1 MQKIKIQT
9 LAFFMQVDC
18 LVFSVFNAC
27 LWQLIVF
34 QTFFSFEVTN
44 LDLWTLADK
53 FLHQSVKDANH
64 IQHIPWA
71 GFFVACVFTYCP
83 SLKRVTPKILTFY
96 IAHELMINK
105 YLYFYLPLPLFT
117 FIYLYLPLTLF
128 IFIFLHLPLV
138 AFPDVL
144 LYLKVYKF
152 SSVLKRQCSKIV
164 VNEMTPLL
172 NNFVEET
179 KLKRPVYTQVTVP
192 AKKSLQQK

>member
-1 MQKIKIQT
+1 MP
-9 LAFFMQVDC
+9 LATYC
-18 LVFSVFNAC
+18 T
-27 LWQLIVF
+27 VF

-83 SLKRVTPKILTFY
+83 SWKRVTPKILTFY

-105 YLYFYLPLPLFT
+105 YLYFYLPLHLFT

-152 SSVLKRQCSKIV
+152 FFCLKETVFQDCSEWDDPFIK
-164 VNEMTPLL
+164 
-172 NNFVEET
+172 
-179 KLKRPVYTQVTVP
+179 
-192 AKKSLQQK
+192 

>member
-18 LVFSVFNAC
+18 FFSSVFNAC

-83 SLKRVTPKILTFY
+83 SWKRVTPKILTFY

-105 YLYFYLPLPLFT
+105 YLYFLFTFT
-117 FIYLYLPLTLF
+117 FIYLYLSLF
-128 IFIFLHLPLV
+128 TFTFIY
-138 AFPDVL
+138 
-144 LYLKVYKF
+144 LYLSLFTFNFIYLYFPSFTF
-152 SSVLKRQCSKIV
+152 SCLPWGFTLSQ
-164 VNEMTPLL
+164 
-172 NNFVEET
+172 
-179 KLKRPVYTQVTVP
+179 
-192 AKKSLQQK
+192 SL

>member
-1 MQKIKIQT
+1 
-9 LAFFMQVDC
+9 MQVDC

-34 QTFFSFEVTN
+34 QTFFSFEVKN

-83 SLKRVTPKILTFY
+83 SWKRVTPKILTFY

-105 YLYFYLPLPLFT
+105 YLYFYLPLPLFTFIYLYLPLPLFT

-192 AKKSLQQK
+192 AKKSLPQK

>member
-34 QTFFSFEVTN
+34 QTFFSFEVKD

-83 SLKRVTPKILTFY
+83 SWKRVTPKILTFY

-117 FIYLYLPLTLF
+117 FIYLYLPLPLF
-128 IFIFLHLPLV
+128 TFIY
-138 AFPDVL
+138 
-144 LYLKVYKF
+144 LYLSLFTFNFIYLYFPSFTF
-152 SSVLKRQCSKIV
+152 SCLPWCFTLSQ
-164 VNEMTPLL
+164 
-172 NNFVEET
+172 
-179 KLKRPVYTQVTVP
+179 
-192 AKKSLQQK
+192 SL

>member
-34 QTFFSFEVTN
+34 QTFLSFEVKN

-83 SLKRVTPKILTFY
+83 SWKRVTPKILTFY

-117 FIYLYLPLTLF
+117 FIYLYLPLPLF
-128 IFIFLHLPLV
+128 NFIY
-138 AFPDVL
+138 
-144 LYLKVYKF
+144 LYLSLCTFTFIYLYLSLFTFTFIYLYLSLFTFNFIYLYFPSFTF
-152 SSVLKRQCSKIV
+152 SCLPWCFTLSQ
-164 VNEMTPLL
+164 
-172 NNFVEET
+172 
-179 KLKRPVYTQVTVP
+179 
-192 AKKSLQQK
+192 SL